1 MSTVQRHHGFD
12 SPIGRIH
19 LTEADGAITRLTW
32 VSRETSPSGSE
43 SETSLVMQEAERQ
56 IRAYFDKKLCV
67 FDLPLAYDCGSD
79 FEQAVWD
86 AMKEIPFG
94 EVLTYGD
101 IATRI
106 GGVAR
111 AVGGACGAN
120 PIPLIIP
127 CHRVVGSS
135 GKLTGFS
142 GDGGIRTKQR
152 LLDHESG
159 QLSLF

>member
-1 MSTVQRHHGFD
+1 MSTRQQHSFH

-19 LTEADGAITRLTW
+19 LTEENGSIIRLTW
-32 VSRETSPSGSE
+32 VSRETSSVRSD
-43 SETSLVMQEAERQ
+43 SETSHVLLEAERQ
-56 IRAYFDKKLCV
+56 IRAYFDKTLKV
-67 FDLPLAYDCGSD
+67 FDLPLAYDRGSA
-79 FEQAVWD
+79 FEHSVWD

-94 EVLTYGD
+94 KLLTYGE
-101 IATRI
+101 IADRI

-127 CHRVVGSS
+127 CHRVVGSD

-142 GDGGIRTKQR
+142 GDGGIATKQR
-152 LLDHESG
+152 LLDHESD
-159 QLSLF
+159 QLTLF

>member
-1 MSTVQRHHGFD
+1 MSVARHHNFA

-19 LTEADGAITRLTW
+19 LTEENGFITRLTW
-32 VSRETSPSGSE
+32 VSRETSGDYSD
-43 SETSLVMQEAERQ
+43 SETSPVLLEAERQ
-56 IRAYFDKKLCV
+56 IHAYFDKNLKN
-67 FDLPLAYDCGSD
+67 FELPLAYDRGSA
-79 FEQAVWD
+79 FEQSVWD

-94 EVLTYGD
+94 KVLTYGD
-101 IATRI
+101 IAERI

-127 CHRVVGSS
+127 CHRVVGSD

-142 GDGGIRTKQR
+142 GDGGIATKQR
-152 LLDHESG
+152 LLDHESD